1 MPMTV
6 PRTNARLAAASNG
19 QWLLVDQSAE
29 ERVTVAVV
37 GGLMADRAEELWSSV
52 EYALEV
58 ADGRPV
64 TVDLTA
70 VTGFDLDTVEAV
82 RDVIRTAARRR
93 DDVEIR
99 LMAGSAL
106 DDYTRGYGLVHRI
119 VRGAPPGART
129 VTVTSCKVI
138 PLVAT
143 SRGHSGSG
151 PLVKRAPARTRAA
164 K

>member
-1 MPMTV
+1 MPMKV
-6 PRTNARLAAASNG
+6 SRTDAHLAAASNG
-19 QWLLVDQSAE
+19 QWLLVDQSRE

-70 VTGFDLDTVEAV
+70 VTGFDHNTVEAV
-82 RDVIRTAARRR
+82 KDVIRTAARRR

-99 LMAGSAL
+99 LVAGSAL
-106 DDYTRGYGLVHRI
+106 DQYTRSYGLVHNG
-119 VRGAPPGART
+119 VGGTTPEAG
-129 VTVTSCKVI
+129 K
-138 PLVAT
+138 
-143 SRGHSGSG
+143 
-151 PLVKRAPARTRAA
+151 
-164 K
+164 